1 MKVFKRIVWVI
12 FGLMVVFYVLPAGLL
27 QIPYLQNKIS
37 RQIASALTEK
47 LQSEVH
53 IGKIEVGFP
62 NKFILKD
69 IYLKDRSQDTL
80 LQANRLTAHFDI
92 VPLFKKKWRVYSIQL
107 YTFQVNLSKE
117 THDSPLNIQY
127 ILDIFAN
134 PDSTVTKNP
143 IDLQIES
150 IDLRNGSFS
159 YCEKDAPETPGT
171 FNPESFQLF
180 DIASKIRIRNFKSNK
195 LLDVIVKQL
204 SFNEKN
210 GFKVEKLAFDLEADK
225 EKAAISQLS
234 LNLENT
240 SLKIKDIEVDY
251 NNDSN
256 FKNAVFQLKVDNSDI
271 YLKDFSAFVPALSQF
286 DDKINVDGDF
296 SGTPDNLDVQNLFFR
311 FYGQLMFKTNVRIKN
326 LFDSNPETIFI
337 DGQIDDSFLSPAAI
351 ERIVNNFTKTPFE
364 LPAPIRQMKSMN
376 FHGNLTGYLNNLTA
390 NGTLDSEV
398 GTIVA
403 NVTAGLNGTTLKGE
417 IASPMLNLAI
427 ITGNNDYGQ
436 AIFNVGFD
444 VAQRDDGKFA
454 GSIDGKVDKFEFK
467 GHTYNNLTMKGD
479 FSPESFNGLLEW
491 DNPEGKILA
500 KGLFLFKGID
510 SEYKFTAK
518 VTDLQL
524 DKLNLTRK
532 YKNVFLSLNAAANLT
547 GNDLDDLLGNITFQD
562 IHFQTAKGS
571 YDLDTLAITSVSS
584 GNENEKTLSI
594 QSKILRGGIKGMYS
608 FETFVPKIKKTLAL
622 YLPSL
627 FEANNQSF
635 DPRENI
641 FSFDFSIEDMTYF
654 SNVLEIP
661 FTFREQT
668 RFTGQYNSATDKF
681 SLDANIQDVK
691 FGGSIIDSLKIAL
704 KNPNEK
710 ALLSLSGIRLQKN
723 NYHLPFTANFEIVD
737 DQVNDT
743 LKWGHASEKYWGN
756 LYASAVFSREKDKPS
771 HSVQI
776 NIKQSDMAFNDS
788 IWTLYPTEISA
799 DSSGININHL
809 LAAHNDQ
816 FLKINGA
823 ISHNPEEKLVVEL
836 NKVDLE
842 YIFNSL
848 NIKALEFGGIA
859 TGYVDVQDVYKT
871 RKLSTRLDVKNF
883 AFNKVIFGDLDLTGK
898 WDDENQGVLMNGFV
912 YKNDSTHVNI
922 NGIIYPVKEYLS
934 IDFDAANADARFLRK
949 YLDSVVQDLTGNM
962 SGHLRLFG
970 DLNNPTV
977 EGVAYAKNCRFGIG
991 YLNTYYT
998 FSDTI
1003 RLSPDEIRVDN
1014 VRLFD
1019 EKRQSALAN
1028 GSVKHHLL
1036 ADFKF
1041 SANVSF
1047 NNLLIFNADQ
1057 AKNPMFYGQVFGTG
1071 TVSLSGTEDLV
1082 NINVT
1087 VRNTENTRIAMN
1099 FVDEPDIVDYDF
1111 IRFVQPKKD
1120 TIAVSGKDLAQL
1132 ISTQE
1137 TTPVNSNSGTEIRLN
1152 LLVEANQQGAIDL
1165 IMDPVSGDKISGYGN
1180 GTMQIQYGTKTPL
1193 KVLGAYTIERGK
1205 YNFSLQQVIYRNF
1218 DVQEGSTVTFLG
1230 DPYAAELNVKA
1241 NYRLTANLGD
1251 LAQQLIESQQQSNV
1265 TVNCILQLTGQVRHP
1280 NVSFDID
1287 LPNSTPELNRQVK
1300 SYINTEDMMNR
1311 QIFYL
1316 IVLNSFY
1323 TAPEYGGN
1331 SMSRTNMT
1339 LLTSTLTTQLSNIL
1353 DAFTDKIHLVGTT
1366 FRQSNDGL
1374 GNNTEMEL
1382 LLSSQ
1387 LLNNRLIINGNFGYR
1402 DNPFLNSTQSAI
1414 HWIGDF
1420 DLEYKLTQKGDL
1432 RLKFFN
1438 HYNYRNYY
1446 NLTPEMTQGLGI
1458 LLRKDFNYVSDLLRR
1473 TNSLLPAD
1481 TTVVYQNKK

>member
-1 MKVFKRIVWVI
+1 MKIFKRIVWVVFI
-12 FGLMVVFYVLPAGLL
+12 LVVIFYVLPAGLL
-27 QIPYLQNKIS
+27 QIPYLQKKIS
-37 RQIASALTEK
+37 YKIASDLTDK

-53 IGKIEVGFP
+53 IGQIEMEFP

-69 IYLKDRSQDTL
+69 IYLKDRFRDTL

-92 VPLFKKKWRVYSIQL
+92 VPLFQKKWRVYSVQL
-107 YTFQVNLSKE
+107 YTFQFNLSRE

-127 ILDIFAN
+127 ILDLFAN
-134 PDSTVTKNP
+134 PDSTKNKNP
-143 IDLQIES
+143 IDLQIEN

-159 YCEKDAPETPGT
+159 YREKDAPKTIGKFDPK
-171 FNPESFQLF
+171 SFQLS
-180 DIASKIRIRNFKSNK
+180 DIASKIKVRNFKSAK
-195 LLDVIVKQL
+195 ILDVIVKQL

-210 GFKVEKLAFDLEADK
+210 GFKVQKLDFDLKADT
-225 EKAAISQLS
+225 EKATMSQLS

-240 SLKIKDIEVDY
+240 FLKIKNIKVDY
-251 NNDSN
+251 SKDTK
-256 FKNAVFQLKVDNSDI
+256 FKNAVFQLTMDNSDI
-271 YLKDFSAFVPALSQF
+271 YLKDFSAFVPVLSQF
-286 DDKINVDGDF
+286 DDKINADGDF
-296 SGTPDNLDVQNLFFR
+296 SGTPDNLDIQNLCFR
-311 FYGQLMFKTNVRIKN
+311 YYGQLMLKTNIHIKN

-337 DGQIDDSFLSPAAI
+337 DGQVNDSFFSPMAI
-351 ERIVNNFTKTPFE
+351 ERIVNNFSKTPFE
-364 LPAPIRQMKSMN
+364 LPNPIRQMKNMN
-376 FHGNLTGYLNNLTA
+376 FHGRLTGYLNNLTA

-403 NVTAGLNGTTLKGE
+403 NITAGRNTTTFKGE
-417 IASPMLNLAI
+417 IASPMLNIAAL
-427 ITGNNDYGQ
+427 TGNNDYGQ

-444 VAQRDDGKFA
+444 VKQRADGKLA
-454 GSIDGKVDKFEFK
+454 GSIDGRVDKFEFK
-467 GHTYNNLTMKGD
+467 GHTYNNLSMKGD
-479 FSPESFNGLLEW
+479 FSPESFDGLLEW

-500 KGLFLFKGID
+500 QGLFLFKGAD
-510 SEYKFTAK
+510 SEFKFTAK

-532 YKNVFLSLNAAANLT
+532 YKNAFLSLNAEANLT
-547 GNDLDDLLGNITFQD
+547 GNNLDNLLGDITLQD
-562 IHFQTAKGS
+562 IHFQTAKDS
-571 YDLDTLAITSVSS
+571 YDLDTLVITSVSS

-594 QSKILRGGIKGMYS
+594 YSKILRGEIQGIYS
-608 FETFVPKIKKTLAL
+608 FGTFVPKIKKTLAL

-627 FEANNQSF
+627 FGINKQSF
-635 DPRENI
+635 DPKENI
-641 FSFDFSIEDMTYF
+641 FSFDFTIEDMTAF
-654 SNVLEIP
+654 SNILELP

-668 RFTGQYNSATDKF
+668 HITGQYNSATDKF
-681 SLDANIQDVK
+681 GLEANIRNVK
-691 FGGSIIDSLKIAL
+691 LGGSTIDSLKITL
-704 KNPNEK
+704 NNPNEK

-723 NYHLPFTANFEIVD
+723 NYPLSFVVNFDAVD
-737 DQVNDT
+737 DQVNT
-743 LKWGHASEKYWGN
+743 NLNWGHASEKYRGN
-756 LYASAVFSREKDKPS
+756 LNANTLFSREKEKSPLS
-771 HSVQI
+771 AQI
-776 NIKQSDMAFNDS
+776 NIKQSDLAFNDS
-788 IWTLYPTEISA
+788 VWTLYPTNILV

-816 FLKINGA
+816 FLKMNGA
-823 ISHNPEEKLVVEL
+823 ISHNPEEKLLVEL

-859 TGYVDVQDVYKT
+859 TGYVDVQDIYKT

-898 WDDENQGVLMNGFV
+898 WDDENQGILMNGFV
-912 YKNDSTHVNI
+912 YKNDSTQINI
-922 NGIIYPVKEYLS
+922 NGIIYPVREYLS
-934 IDFDAANADARFLRK
+934 VDFDATNADARFLRK
-949 YLDSVVQDLTGNM
+949 YLDSVVQNLTGNM

-1003 RLSPDEIRVDN
+1003 RCYPEEIRVDN

-1019 EKRQSALAN
+1019 EKGQTALAS
-1028 GSVKHHLL
+1028 GYVKHHLFN
-1036 ADFKF
+1036 DFKF
-1041 SANVSF
+1041 SANASF
-1047 NNLLIFNADQ
+1047 NNLLIFNA
-1057 AKNPMFYGQVFGTG
+1057 KKEINPMFYGQVFGTG
-1071 TVSLSGTEDLV
+1071 TASLSGTEDLV
-1082 NINVT
+1082 NIDVT
-1087 VRNTENTRIAMN
+1087 VRNTENTKIAMN

-1111 IRFVQPKKD
+1111 IHFVPAPG
-1120 TIAVSGKDLAQL
+1120 TNVAPPGKARLAP
-1132 ISTQE
+1132 
-1137 TTPVNSNSGTEIRLN
+1137 TPANPTNSETEIRLN
-1152 LLVEANQQGAIDL
+1152 LLIEANQQGAIDL
-1165 IMDPVSGDKISGYGN
+1165 VMDPVSGDKISGYGN
-1180 GTMQIQYGTKTPL
+1180 GTIQIQYGTKTPL

-1205 YNFSLQQVIYRNF
+1205 YNFSLQQVVYRNF

-1251 LAQQLIESQQQSNV
+1251 LAQQLVENQQRSNV
-1265 TVNCILQLTGQVRHP
+1265 TVNCILQLTGQLQHP
-1280 NVSFDID
+1280 TIGFDID

-1300 SYINTEDMMNR
+1300 SYINTGDMMNR

-1331 SMSRTNMT
+1331 NTSRTNMT
-1339 LLTSTLTTQLSNIL
+1339 LLASTLTTQLSNIL

-1374 GNNTEMEL
+1374 GNDTEMEL

-1387 LLNNRLIINGNFGYR
+1387 LLDNRLVINGNFGYR
-1402 DNPFLNSTQSAI
+1402 DNPFLNSTQNAV

-1420 DLEYKLTQKGDL
+1420 DLEYKLTQRGDI

-1458 LLRKDFNYVSDLLRR
+1458 LFRKDFNHVSDLFRR
-1473 TNSLLPAD
+1473 TNNLLPVN
-1481 TTVVYQNKK
+1481 TTVVKSE